1 MTLNTLPIEATKY
14 HWLLIAY
21 SFKRREISGTG
32 SFTNGILDTGQSTN
46 ITQSDLDLMKKAAR
60 EKCGLTN
67 DDLLDCFVLSVSL
80 LGTMSKDEF
89 NDVESCLEVDKKLE
103 GL

>member
-1 MTLNTLPIEATKY
+1 MTFNTPPTETTKY

-21 SFKRREISGTG
+21 SFKRREVSGTG
-32 SFTNGILDTGQSTN
+32 SFTHGILDTGQSTN
-46 ITQSDLDLMKKAAR
+46 ITQGDLDFMKKAAR

-80 LGTMSKDEF
+80 LGTMTRDEF
-89 NDVESCLEVDKKLE
+89 NDVEACKEVS
-103 GL
+103 